1 MKLGKLVKVAE
12 TLKGEGFAGYENDQ
26 DPETHVKIQSQD
38 HARTGSAQQAQY
50 DGTEGKSQS
59 KEKPLKVLTDGELE
73 EVEKLK
79 ALALET
85 KDALRAVEGQ
95 GKMKPQSGRKP
106 DGREKPDYFES
117 QQPYGFGKLGRKEP
131 QTSRG
136 QADDATQNRVGM
148 YSARD
153 QRDGSTASLQFPP
166 REAGEETTAGDKK
179 LNQHKPVA
187 TGHGSSGNAFRDS
200 EEIPLD
206 M

>member
-85 KDALRAVEGQ
+85 N
-95 GKMKPQSGRKP
+95 P
-106 DGREKPDYFES
+106 
-117 QQPYGFGKLGRKEP
+117 
-131 QTSRG
+131 
-136 QADDATQNRVGM
+136 
-148 YSARD
+148 
-153 QRDGSTASLQFPP
+153 STKTVANNIEMIFFIIFP
-166 REAGEETTAGDKK
+166 
-179 LNQHKPVA
+179 LV
-187 TGHGSSGNAFRDS
+187 S
-200 EEIPLD
+200 
-206 M
+206 